1 MPALTDRK
9 SLTEKLRRI
18 VVKVGTSSITRNSPE
33 ESMKFLEDV
42 AHQVKTLRD
51 RNIEVLLVSS
61 GAIGLGLDAM
71 GIEAHP
77 KDIPTRQ
84 AAASVGQSVL
94 MHRWNTAFEK
104 YGLIGAQI
112 LLTMDAYSVRE
123 TANNLDNTIETLL
136 DNGVVPIFNENDA
149 ICTKEIDVVFGDN
162 DKLSAV
168 IASNTESDLLIILSD
183 VEGLYDKNPKIY
195 PDAKLIS
202 TVRSIDE
209 VNHMAGDPTT
219 RVGVGGMKTKLE
231 AAKICADAGCVMVIA
246 SGFREGVIS
255 DVAFGK
261 EVGTIFISD
270 SEIPKKR
277 RWLKFAS
284 PRGTIT
290 IDGGAA
296 KALKM
301 HKSLLPVGVT
311 GVSGIFDR
319 GDMVEIKFQGKTIAH
334 GITNYKSEDVVSMIG
349 LRTSEI
355 NEMMGCNRDTDVV
368 DRENMVLL

>member
-1 MPALTDRK
+1 MSDRK
-9 SLTEKLRRI
+9 SLMKDLRRI

-33 ESMKFLEDV
+33 ESMEFLEDT
-42 AHQVKTLRD
+42 ARQVKVLKD
-51 RNIEVLLVSS
+51 RGVEVLLVSS
-61 GAIGLGLDAM
+61 GAIGLGLDVM

-104 YGLIGAQI
+104 YGLLGAQI

-136 DNGVVPIFNENDA
+136 DNDVVPIFNENDA
-149 ICTKEIDVVFGDN
+149 ICTKEIDAMFGDN

-183 VEGLYDKNPKIY
+183 VEGMYDKNPKIY
-195 PDAKLIS
+195 SDAKLMS
-202 TVRSIDE
+202 TVDSIDD
-209 VNHMAGDPTT
+209 VIHMAGDPTT

-231 AAKICADAGCVMVIA
+231 AARICADAGCIMVIA
-246 SGFREGVIS
+246 SGLRKDVIT
-255 DVAFGK
+255 DVVSGK
-261 EVGTIFISD
+261 DVGTAFISD

-277 RWLKFAS
+277 RWLKVAS
-284 PRGTIT
+284 PRGLIT
-290 IDGGAA
+290 VDGGAA
-296 KALKM
+296 KALGK
-301 HKSLLPVGVT
+301 HRSLLPVGVT
-311 GVSGIFDR
+311 GVSGKFDR
-319 GDMVEIKFQGKTIAH
+319 GDIVRIEHDGKIIAH
-334 GITNYKSEDVVSMIG
+334 GITNYNSEDVISIIG

-355 NEMMGCNRDTDVV
+355 NEIMGCDRATDIV

>member
-1 MPALTDRK
+1 LSDRK
-9 SLTEKLRRI
+9 ALTEKLRRI
-18 VVKVGTSSITRNSPE
+18 VVKVGTSSITKNSPE

-42 AHQVKTLRD
+42 AYQVKMLRD

-136 DNGVVPIFNENDA
+136 ENGVVPIFNENDA

-162 DKLSAV
+162 DRLSAV

-183 VEGLYDKNPKIY
+183 VDGLYDKNPKIY

-202 TVRSIDE
+202 TVESIDE
-209 VNHMAGDPTT
+209 VIHMAGDPTT

-231 AAKICADAGCVMVIA
+231 AAKICADAGCLMVIA
-246 SGFREGVIS
+246 SGFEEGIIA
-255 DVAFGK
+255 DVVFGK
-261 EVGTIFISD
+261 DVGTIFVSN

-290 IDGGAA
+290 IDSGAA
-296 KALKM
+296 KALRM

-319 GDMVEIKFQGKTIAH
+319 GDMVEIKFGEKTIAR
-334 GITNYKSEDVVSMIG
+334 GITNYNSEDVISMIG

-355 NEMMGCNRDTDVV
+355 NETMGCNRNTDVV
-368 DRENMVLL
+368 DRENMVLI